1 MIIIRYSPIR
11 EESDG
16 NVQDRRLLQRCEGP
30 FFCILPYAILTI
42 KTLKNPAFYTL
53 LYIQVRK
60 SDDNS
65 FLSPTFFVILQ
76 PNNKNILANME
87 QKNFKRTT
95 VTAALPY
102 ANGGVHIGHLAG
114 VYVPADIYVRY
125 LRLKKQ
131 DVVFIGGSDEHG
143 VPVTIRAKKEG
154 ITVQEVV
161 DRYHNLI
168 KKSFE
173 DFGISFDIYSRT
185 TSPTHNKFAS
195 DFFRTLYDKGV
206 LEEKVEEQFCDEVT
220 GEFLTDR
227 NIVGTCPRC
236 GAEGAYGDQC
246 EKCGA
251 TLSPEELI
259 NPTNKNN
266 PGHGLVKKPTKNWYL
281 PLNKYQDWL
290 KKWILEG
297 HKEWRTNVYGQ
308 CKSWLDMNLQP
319 RAMTRDLDWGIPVP
333 VEGAD
338 GKVLYVWF
346 DAPIGYISNT
356 KELCDAHPEKWGTWQ
371 KWWQDPETRL
381 VHFIGKDNIVFHCI
395 IFPTML
401 KAHGNYILPDNVPA
415 NEFLN
420 LEDDKISTSRNWAV
434 WLHEYLVD
442 LPGKQDVLRYV
453 LTANAP
459 ETKDNNFTWKDFQ
472 ERNNSELVAVYGNFV
487 NRALQLTKKYWGGVV
502 PACGELQEVDEKA
515 IAEFKDVKEKVEQY
529 LNVFKFREAQ
539 KEAMN
544 LARIG
549 NRYITECEPW
559 KVWKT
564 DPKRVETILNIS
576 LQLVANLAIAFEPFL
591 PFSSEKLRK
600 MINMPN
606 FEWTQLGSTD
616 LLKAGTQLGEPE
628 LLFEK
633 IEDEVIERQLQKLA
647 DTKKANEEASY
658 QAAPIKPEVSF
669 DDFEKLDI
677 RVGHILNCEKV
688 KKSKKLLKFTI
699 DDGSGVERTI
709 CSGIAAYYEPEQL
722 IGKDVLFV
730 ANFAPRKM
738 MGIESQGMI
747 LSAVNFDGSLNVT
760 SLLGKVKPGS
770 QVG

>member
-1 MIIIRYSPIR
+1 
-11 EESDG
+11 
-16 NVQDRRLLQRCEGP
+16 
-30 FFCILPYAILTI
+30 
-42 KTLKNPAFYTL
+42 
-53 LYIQVRK
+53 
-60 SDDNS
+60 
-65 FLSPTFFVILQ
+65 
-76 PNNKNILANME
+76 ME

-125 LRLKKQ
+125 LRLKKKE
-131 DVVFIGGSDEHG
+131 VVFIGGSDEHG

-173 DFGISFDIYSRT
+173 DFGISFDVYSRT
-185 TSPTHNKFAS
+185 TSDIHNKFAS

-281 PLNKYQDWL
+281 PLGKYQDWL
-290 KKWILEG
+290 KQWILEG
-297 HKEWRTNVYGQ
+297 HKEWRSNVYGQ
-308 CKSWLDMNLQP
+308 CKSWLDMDLQP

-333 VEGAD
+333 VEGAE

-401 KAHGNYILPDNVPA
+401 KAHGDYILPDNVPA

-472 ERNNSELVAVYGNFV
+472 ERNNSELVAIYGNFV
-487 NRALQLTKKYWGGVV
+487 NRALQLTKKYWNGVV
-502 PACGELQEVDEKA
+502 PACGELQEVDQKA

-529 LNVFKFREAQ
+529 LDVFKFREAQ

-549 NRYITECEPW
+549 NRSITECEPW

-616 LLKAGTQLGEPE
+616 LLKAGDQLGEPE

-633 IEDEVIERQLQKLA
+633 IEDEVVEAQLKKLA

-658 QAAPIKPEVSF
+658 QAAPVKPEVSF

-677 RVGHILNCEKV
+677 RVGHIINCEKV
-688 KKSKKLLKFTI
+688 KKSKKLLKFAI

-709 CSGIAAYYEPEQL
+709 LSGIAAYYEPEQL

-747 LSAVNFDGSLNVT
+747 LSAVNFDGNLTVT